1 MSSTMFRVIGVFLLV
16 LVLLLAI
23 IVFEGVPS
31 DSPSAQQPVND
42 SAPAPMS
49 SDEKEMKNFKID

>member
-1 MSSTMFRVIGVFLLV
+1 MFRVIGVFLLV